1 MANEQLLTI
10 IISILTATIALG
22 GLILAQ
28 SRVLRNR
35 LGRIAGD
42 GAYKTPPRISS
53 AMGGGGASENIFT
66 PTYWSRAAAC
76 ASGSLKS
83 ETTDSC
89 GEPDARGLTI
99 VN

>member
-28 SRVLRNR
+28 SRALRNR

-53 AMGGGGASENIFT
+53 AHGR
-66 PTYWSRAAAC
+66 W
-76 ASGSLKS
+76 GSF
-83 ETTDSC
+83 
-89 GEPDARGLTI
+89 
-99 VN
+99 